1 MVLTRVLGVVTAV
14 ALLAGVAAAQ
24 EVKHAEPVVV
34 TATRTETPA
43 EQLGAAVT
51 VITGEEID
59 TRRYP
64 TVDEALRGV
73 PGVEI
78 RRSGSFGKASAISIR
93 GANANQVQVLVDG
106 MRVKS
111 PTLGQVDLSDLSPE
125 MIERIEVI
133 RGPQSTLYGADAI
146 GGVVN
151 IITRRGRGPF
161 SAWTTQEAGN
171 WDTLRSA
178 AGFSGAKGIFDYSF
192 GVSHFESNGRGKND
206 GVSQEALN
214 MRLGLSLPGQ
224 TTLALAVRWNQ
235 SDTGVPI
242 EFVANPAPIVPTIDP
257 NTRQESD
264 TLIINLTAH
273 TRPVTWWESEA
284 RVGRYWNRQNLIDP
298 PDPFTCP
305 PITFGPP
312 CDFPGLFKVE
322 RREVEWLNHFHIG
335 TWSTSTFGIEYRWES
350 ADVQG
355 TNGFG
360 PTTETVSGLFQ
371 QQFRFFDRLFMAAG
385 VRVEDNDVFGRSVT
399 ERGSLSFLIKE
410 TGTRIHG
417 GAGSGFRAPTFNDLF
432 FPGFSNP
439 TLLPESSFSWDAGVG
454 QKLWGNRIRLDATVF
469 KNSFTNLIAC
479 CVILTGPPFVT
490 TGNIGTAR
498 SEGLEFTGEVDML
511 DNLTASVNYTYT
523 ESRNFTA
530 NTWLPREPRHRWNMR
545 VAWEPVKRLSLWTEA
560 HVATKQW
567 EPLGNVYNTGHTR
580 VDLGGAYRVL
590 ERWGHVKSV
599 DLTARIQNL
608 LNEHYA
614 EVRGFPAP
622 GITGFAGV
630 RVAFE

>member
-1 MVLTRVLGVVTAV
+1 MPRTSWIAAVVLALMVSTAH
-14 ALLAGVAAAQ
+14 AQ
-24 EVKHAEPVVV
+24 EVKQAEPVVV

-43 EQLGAAVT
+43 EQLGASVT

-64 TVDEALRGV
+64 TVDEALRGA
-73 PGVEI
+73 PGVDI
-78 RRSGSFGKASAISIR
+78 RRSGSFGKTTSISIR
-93 GANANQVQVLVDG
+93 GANPNQVQVLVDG

-111 PTLGQVDLSDLSPE
+111 PTLGQVDLSDLSPDL
-125 MIERIEVI
+125 IERIEVI

-178 AGFSGAKGIFDYSF
+178 AGASGSKGAFDYSF
-192 GVSHFESNGRGKND
+192 GVSHFESNGRGTND
-206 GVSQEALN
+206 GLN
-214 MRLGLSLPGQ
+214 QDSLATRLGLSLPGQ
-224 TTLALAVRWNQ
+224 TTLSLAIRLNQ

-242 EFVANPAPIVPTIDP
+242 KFVENPAPIVPTIDP
-257 NTRQESD
+257 NARQESD
-264 TLIINLTAH
+264 TVIINLSAH
-273 TRPVTWWESEA
+273 TRPVTWWESEM
-284 RVGRYWNRQNLIDP
+284 RVGRYWNRLNFIDP
-298 PDPFTCP
+298 PDPFPCP
-305 PITFGPP
+305 PATGGPP

-335 TWSTSTFGIEYRWES
+335 SWSTSTFGVEYRWET

-355 TNGFG
+355 TNAFG

-371 QQFRFFDRLFMAAG
+371 QQLRFFDRLFMAAG

-417 GAGSGFRAPTFNDLF
+417 GAGSGFRTPTFNDLF

-439 TLLPESSFSWDAGVG
+439 ALKPEESFSWDAGVG

-479 CVILTGPPFVT
+479 CVALAVPPFVAT
-490 TGNIGTAR
+490 ANINRAR
-498 SEGLEFTGEVDML
+498 SEGLEFTGEVDL
-511 DNLTASVNYTYT
+511 LANLAAAVNYTYT
-523 ESRNFTA
+523 ETRDFA
-530 NTWLPREPRHRWNMR
+530 AHTWLPREPRHRWNVR
-545 VAWEPVKRLSLWTEA
+545 LAWEPVRRLSLWSEVHIVTQ
-560 HVATKQW
+560 QW
-567 EPLGNVYNTGHTR
+567 EPLGAVYNSGYTR
-580 VDLGGAYRVL
+580 VDVGGAYRLL

-599 DLTARIQNL
+599 DLTARVQNL

-614 EVRGFPAP
+614 EVRGFPALGVT
-622 GITGFAGV
+622 GIAGI